1 MRAPSRG
8 STTERDGEVDANWPQ
23 FRLDR
28 RNTGYASGV
37 SGVASPPTVDWTFDT
52 GTPIWSS
59 PVVDNGVVY
68 TGCEDRNLYAI
79 DAASG
84 EERWRYGTGSPI
96 QGTPAV
102 VAGAVYVGSFDRNVH
117 AVDATT
123 GEKLWRY
130 GTTEIVRSSPTV
142 VDGRVYVGAG
152 CHNLVCNAYTEG
164 PPSGWVYALD
174 ATTGDRQWRH
184 EADAEVV
191 GSPAVVDGTVY
202 IGSSDER
209 LYALDASGGEV
220 EWRYETGDW
229 VWSSPSVVDGT
240 VYFSGWDATVFAV
253 DAETGERRWSDQVTA
268 DYISGSTAVD
278 DDTLYL
284 GSTPDRGIEQSG
296 PEQERTATVFA
307 FDRETGDRLWRYET
321 DAPEIG
327 SSPVVTD
334 DHLYIGS
341 HAQAGNVDGV
351 GAYAL
356 TTDGDEGGVFEVDG
370 RGVGASPAIVDD
382 RLYFGAVNGRV
393 YALS

>member
-1 MRAPSRG
+1 LRFEFADVPLDFLRLRLG
-8 STTERDGEVDANWPQ
+8 GDGGHLCVVVER
-23 FRLDR
+23 
-28 RNTGYASGV
+28 
-37 SGVASPPTVDWTFDT
+37 VAEF
-52 GTPIWSS
+52 
-59 PVVDNGVVY
+59 
-68 TGCEDRNLYAI
+68 
-79 DAASG
+79 
-84 EERWRYGTGSPI
+84 
-96 QGTPAV
+96 
-102 VAGAVYVGSFDRNVH
+102 
-117 AVDATT
+117 
-123 GEKLWRY
+123 
-130 GTTEIVRSSPTV
+130 
-142 VDGRVYVGAG
+142 
-152 CHNLVCNAYTEG
+152 
-164 PPSGWVYALD
+164 
-174 ATTGDRQWRH
+174 
-184 EADAEVV
+184 
-191 GSPAVVDGTVY
+191 
-202 IGSSDER
+202 ER

-240 VYFSGWDATVFAV
+240 VYFSGWDATVSAV

-296 PEQERTATVFA
+296 PDQERTATVFA

-356 TTDGDEGGVFEVDG
+356 MTDGDEGWVFEVDG